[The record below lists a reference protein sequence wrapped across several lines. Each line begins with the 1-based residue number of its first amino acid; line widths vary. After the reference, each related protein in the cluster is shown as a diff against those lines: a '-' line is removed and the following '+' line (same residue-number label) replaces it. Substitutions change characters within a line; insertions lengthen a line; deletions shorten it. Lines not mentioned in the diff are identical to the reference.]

1 MPTYSSKYLN
11 AFYKTMRE
19 THDELAMDRLWGSV
33 ENPIV
38 EDIPE
43 QEDQK
48 RVTLLYRLSADEL
61 DGKTSIYL
69 LSGVAGYD
77 LTAQSKFSIIPQTDI
92 SYISLVLPSQ
102 LRCAY
107 KV

>member
-11 AFYKTMRE
+11 VFFKTMHG
-19 THDELAMDRLWGSV
+19 THAEVARDRLWRGV
-33 ENPIV
+33 ENPII

-48 RVTLLYRLSADEL
+48 LVTFLYRLGADEL
-61 DGKTSIYL
+61 DGKTSIYF

-77 LTAQSKFSIIPQTDI
+77 LTEQSKFSVRILLI
-92 SYISLVLPSQ
+92 
-102 LRCAY
+102 
-107 KV
+107 